1 MRKGIKILGKVFSVA
16 VLLLIILP
24 MVLSL
29 LLDIPAVQNYVV
41 QKAVRIVS
49 KTLETTVSIDRVD
62 IGLFSKVKVKG
73 FYVEDYQRDTL
84 LYVGKIDAYITG
96 LGIFGGGVVFSRG
109 EISGAKL
116 YLRETPEGEMNIKQI
131 VNRISDPD
139 KPRKGNFRLSL
150 RKASIEGMD
159 LCLERLTRRD
169 PEFGIDF
176 GHMHLYGITAHVSD
190 FTIDGQSIYTTIEAM
205 SARER
210 SGFVL
215 DHFSGRFYLTN
226 GALGFEDTS
235 VVTPR
240 SNVDIPYISL
250 VGDSWAGYKDFLGE
264 VRLDGRLRNSTVSTD
279 DIAYFAPR
287 LRGWHTVFS
296 NIDIEV
302 AGVVKAVS
310 SLPEIVRV
318 YEESGV
324 KFIATSRI
332 SQMRAIREAGI
343 CKKPLMLI
351 RIPMLSELPDVVELC
366 DISLQSDIIVLR
378 ALNEEAKKQGKV
390 HEVILMMDLGD
401 LREGFWNEEDALD
414 AALEIEHELKN
425 LRLAGVGVNLS
436 CYGSVL
442 PTKRNMQGLVSLASD
457 IEREIGRKLDYIS
470 GGASTSAYMAMNGTM
485 PYRINLLRLGDI
497 GLRGE
502 TDNFAPDFLETGVMT
517 IKAEVIECRDKPSFP
532 VGELS
537 VNAFGE
543 VGHYED
549 RGIRRRA
556 LVAMGRVDYGNCFDL
571 IPRMEGIEVIGA
583 SSDHTILDVEAV
595 KDKVHVGDVLEFGIK
610 AYGPMAYLTSSD
622 GVHMVFKGG
631 KQNA

>member
-1 MRKGIKILGKVFSVA
+1 MWNSISINWQRIWQRSHD
-16 VLLLIILP
+16 
-24 MVLSL
+24 SL
-29 LLDIPAVQNYVV
+29 
-41 QKAVRIVS
+41 
-49 KTLETTVSIDRVD
+49 
-62 IGLFSKVKVKG
+62 
-73 FYVEDYQRDTL
+73 
-84 LYVGKIDAYITG
+84 
-96 LGIFGGGVVFSRG
+96 
-109 EISGAKL
+109 
-116 YLRETPEGEMNIKQI
+116 
-131 VNRISDPD
+131 
-139 KPRKGNFRLSL
+139 
-150 RKASIEGMD
+150 
-159 LCLERLTRRD
+159 
-169 PEFGIDF
+169 
-176 GHMHLYGITAHVSD
+176 
-190 FTIDGQSIYTTIEAM
+190 
-205 SARER
+205 
-210 SGFVL
+210 
-215 DHFSGRFYLTN
+215 
-226 GALGFEDTS
+226 
-235 VVTPR
+235 
-240 SNVDIPYISL
+240 
-250 VGDSWAGYKDFLGE
+250 
-264 VRLDGRLRNSTVSTD
+264 
-279 DIAYFAPR
+279 
-287 LRGWHTVFS
+287 
-296 NIDIEV
+296 IEV

-532 VGELS
+532 VGELG

>member
-1 MRKGIKILGKVFSVA
+1 MTMNRNQYPCVEFDLDKLAANLAALVERCHD
-16 VLLLIILP
+16 
-24 MVLSL
+24 SL
-29 LLDIPAVQNYVV
+29 
-41 QKAVRIVS
+41 
-49 KTLETTVSIDRVD
+49 
-62 IGLFSKVKVKG
+62 
-73 FYVEDYQRDTL
+73 
-84 LYVGKIDAYITG
+84 
-96 LGIFGGGVVFSRG
+96 
-109 EISGAKL
+109 
-116 YLRETPEGEMNIKQI
+116 
-131 VNRISDPD
+131 
-139 KPRKGNFRLSL
+139 
-150 RKASIEGMD
+150 
-159 LCLERLTRRD
+159 
-169 PEFGIDF
+169 
-176 GHMHLYGITAHVSD
+176 
-190 FTIDGQSIYTTIEAM
+190 
-205 SARER
+205 
-210 SGFVL
+210 
-215 DHFSGRFYLTN
+215 
-226 GALGFEDTS
+226 
-235 VVTPR
+235 
-240 SNVDIPYISL
+240 
-250 VGDSWAGYKDFLGE
+250 
-264 VRLDGRLRNSTVSTD
+264 
-279 DIAYFAPR
+279 
-287 LRGWHTVFS
+287 
-296 NIDIEV
+296 IEV

-470 GGASTSAYMAMNGTM
+470 GGASTSAYMAMNGT
-485 PYRINLLRLGDI
+485 
-497 GLRGE
+497 
-502 TDNFAPDFLETGVMT
+502 
-517 IKAEVIECRDKPSFP
+517 
-532 VGELS
+532 
-537 VNAFGE
+537 
-543 VGHYED
+543 
-549 RGIRRRA
+549 
-556 LVAMGRVDYGNCFDL
+556 
-571 IPRMEGIEVIGA
+571 EVIGA

>member
-1 MRKGIKILGKVFSVA
+1 MTMNRNQYPCVEFDLDKLAANLAALVERCHD
-16 VLLLIILP
+16 
-24 MVLSL
+24 SL
-29 LLDIPAVQNYVV
+29 
-41 QKAVRIVS
+41 
-49 KTLETTVSIDRVD
+49 
-62 IGLFSKVKVKG
+62 
-73 FYVEDYQRDTL
+73 
-84 LYVGKIDAYITG
+84 
-96 LGIFGGGVVFSRG
+96 
-109 EISGAKL
+109 
-116 YLRETPEGEMNIKQI
+116 
-131 VNRISDPD
+131 
-139 KPRKGNFRLSL
+139 
-150 RKASIEGMD
+150 
-159 LCLERLTRRD
+159 
-169 PEFGIDF
+169 
-176 GHMHLYGITAHVSD
+176 
-190 FTIDGQSIYTTIEAM
+190 
-205 SARER
+205 
-210 SGFVL
+210 
-215 DHFSGRFYLTN
+215 
-226 GALGFEDTS
+226 
-235 VVTPR
+235 
-240 SNVDIPYISL
+240 
-250 VGDSWAGYKDFLGE
+250 
-264 VRLDGRLRNSTVSTD
+264 
-279 DIAYFAPR
+279 
-287 LRGWHTVFS
+287 
-296 NIDIEV
+296 IEV

-436 CYGSVL
+436 CYGSVT
-442 PTKRNMQGLVSLASD
+442 PNKRNMQGLVSLASD
-457 IEREIGRKLDYIS
+457 IEREIGRKLDYLS

-571 IPRMEGIEVIGA
+571 VPRMEGIEVIGA